1 MRLFGE
7 NTGMALQIKDDLFDY
22 TQNSFIGKPV
32 AADLREQKMTLPL
45 IYTLNTVDSA
55 SKKRIINIVK
65 NHNKDEKINDV
76 VNLVKQHKGLDYA
89 KEKMHLYHKEA
100 LSILN
105 DFKNNDA
112 NKSLK
117 LLLDYVVN
125 RKK

>member
-1 MRLFGE
+1 M
-7 NTGMALQIKDDLFDY
+7 K
-22 TQNSFIGKPV
+22 
-32 AADLREQKMTLPL
+32 
-45 IYTLNTVDSA
+45 
-55 SKKRIINIVK
+55 
-65 NHNKDEKINDV
+65 KINDV

-89 KEKMHLYHKEA
+89 KEKMQKYHKEA

-125 RKK
+125 RKKNDTTRNNR